1 MVKNSILYIFEVKIW
16 PFFETDAFFAIY
28 SQNFEI
34 LGPSGIFLSNFTL
47 DPWQFQFFPHP

>member
-34 LGPSGIFLSNFTL
+34 LGPSGIFFWAIL
-47 DPWQFQFFPHP
+47 P